1 MNFYLEYKRI
11 NELMNFY
18 NKTNNKLM
26 KLDGSIQLITNINN
40 QLLKADMN
48 STNINNQLLKADM
61 DSTNMDKTDKSNI
74 HKTDKSNIHKT
85 DKSNIHKTDKSNIQ
99 QIEELKN
106 NYIIMKKN
114 YQDSL
119 DKLATE
125 VVEKDLIIQ
134 KLNDEIDNMTKLSV
148 LDK

>member
-85 DKSNIHKTDKSNIQ
+85 DKSNIQ

>member
-74 HKTDKSNIHKT
+74 HKTDKSNI
-85 DKSNIHKTDKSNIQ
+85 Q